1 MSYKI
6 IITTNGSDQK
16 FTEKNKDDVISQL
29 AAVWASSVGVGIQII
44 FPDNTAIT
52 YEELERDRL

>member
-6 IITTNGSDQK
+6 IITTNGFDSK

-29 AAVWASSVGVGIQII
+29 AAAWAASTGVGIQII

-52 YEELERDRL
+52 YEEF

>member
-29 AAVWASSVGVGIQII
+29 AASWASSVGVGIQII
-44 FPDNTAIT
+44 FPDNTAII
-52 YEELERDRL
+52 YEEL

>member
-6 IITTNGSDQK
+6 IITSDGSNQK

-29 AAVWASSVGVGIQII
+29 AATWAASTGVGIQII

-52 YEELERDRL
+52 YEEL